1 MRIRKIVRFNG
12 CLPTFAAMIVHLMV
26 GEASAAPLRE
36 ALAQDEHLS
45 GIVLALPDRL
55 HHGPLHRSEG
65 QSFSQVRAA
74 YWRAIRH
81 YPEDQ
86 FPEEAGVEERLIE
99 ASNLLQ
105 KHPEAQLWFWIAPH
119 AADVTAYY
127 RSLRYL
133 GKYTGRLFTIQIDG
147 LPFLDASGN
156 VFYPQSFSEVP
167 PREFSK
173 ARRLARL
180 LSPAEL
186 ELDSEVWSIL
196 SGPDSFYRF
205 LKGGKKLA
213 TEEET
218 YFDHDLMQALRPG
231 PMKAARLVANLVT
244 KSNLPTDE
252 AALLYRIRK
261 QAAAGLLTLKGDL
274 QKSPRDWEVS
284 LPQSAPVPSSET
296 PE

>member
-1 MRIRKIVRFNG
+1 
-12 CLPTFAAMIVHLMV
+12 MIVHLMV
-26 GEASAAPLRE
+26 GNASAAPLRE
-36 ALAQDEHLS
+36 AITQDERLS

-55 HHGPLHRSEG
+55 HHGPLHRAEG
-65 QSFSQVRAA
+65 QSFSQVRTA
-74 YWRAIRH
+74 YWRTIRS
-81 YPEDQ
+81 YPDDQ
-86 FPEEAGVEERLIE
+86 LPEEAADEATLIE

-105 KHPEAQLWFWIAPH
+105 KHPDAQLWFWIAPH

-133 GKYTGRLFTIQIDG
+133 GKHTGRLYTIQIDG
-147 LPFLDASGN
+147 LPFLDASGK
-156 VFYPQSFSEVP
+156 VFYPSSFSEVP

-186 ELDSEVWSIL
+186 ELDSEYWATI

-205 LKGGKKLA
+205 LKGGKKLV

-218 YFDHDLMQALRPG
+218 YFDRDLMQALRPG

-244 KSNLPTDE
+244 KSQLPTDE
-252 AALLYRIRK
+252 AALLYRIQK
-261 QAAAGLLTLKGDL
+261 QAAAGVLILKGDL
-274 QKSPRDWEVS
+274 QKSPRDWEIS
-284 LPQSAPVPSSET
+284 LPPSEPIPTSE
-296 PE
+296 